1 MRKVIF
7 ELEVFGLKKASIVFS
22 LIFSVMLVMT
32 CVASAA
38 GRISMSEVSLG
49 GISIGSSMDYVRSVY
64 GEPTKIKT
72 DKTPYQSW
80 SYYRYGNSVELAVLD
95 NDNTV
100 HEIQVTAN
108 NGFATPAGVTVGMD
122 RNTLYSVYGR
132 PMSSNS
138 TGCFYSASADCGL
151 TFTFNSRTG
160 KITKIVA
167 SY

>member
-1 MRKVIF
+1 MPFTV
-7 ELEVFGLKKASIVFS
+7 ELEVFDLKKVSIIFSLVFS
-22 LIFSVMLVMT
+22 LMIMMT
-32 CVASAA
+32 CVSSAA

-72 DKTPYQSW
+72 ESTPYQSW
-80 SYYRYGNSVELAVLD
+80 SYYRYGDSVEIAVLD

-100 HEIQVTAN
+100 HKIQVTAN

-122 RNTLYSVYGR
+122 RKTLYSVYGK

-138 TGCFYSASADCGL
+138 TSCFYSASADCGL
-151 TFTFNSRTG
+151 TFTFNYYSG
-160 KITKIVA
+160 KIIKIVA